1 MARMTPETHDEILAT
16 AARRFAFAGFKGTS
30 LQDIARDVGCSKAAV
45 LYHFPDKEAILTELM
60 APALAVLQALDEPHR
75 CRDRSGRRAAGRH
88 GGLRRPRGPVP
99 TGDRAAAGRVPGVA
113 RNTRVRAHPRD
124 RVLDAVAGH
133 PERPAARLAA
143 RVVLAGIAE
152 TSGDFIDVPDGEL
165 REALLALLR
174 RALEPA
180 D

>member
-1 MARMTPETHDEILAT
+1 MARMTPGTHDEILAT
-16 AARRFAFAGFKGTS
+16 AARRFAFAGYKGTS

-45 LYHFPDKEAILTELM
+45 LYHFPNKEAILTELM
-60 APALAVLQALDEPHR
+60 APAVTVLRALDDRIVAATGPADAQRVAMEGFVDLAVGFRREIALLLTEFQQLLEKPEF
-75 CRDRSGRRAAGRH
+75 
-88 GGLRRPRGPVP
+88 
-99 TGDRAAAGRVPGVA
+99 
-113 RNTRVRAHPRD
+113 AHIRD

-133 PERPAARLAA
+133 PERPTARLAA